1 MIIGHQK
8 QLAFLRD
15 SLKAEKASH
24 AYLFSGPAKIGK
36 KTLALFWLT
45 ELLQK
50 NNHPDLVLVNSEQGE
65 DEIKIA
71 KIRDLIWKLSLK
83 PHSADFK
90 AALVD
95 DAHLMN
101 TEAQN
106 ALLKTLEEPKGS
118 TFIFLVTDRPEYL
131 LPTIVSRVQTVK
143 FYPLSDA
150 SIKDFLKDRGIS
162 EDMAEEMS
170 KLSFGR
176 PGIAADFA
184 ADPSKIDSIKKS
196 LEDIKKISESDL
208 WFRFQYAKAVSEDLK
223 SVNENLDIWL
233 GYFRNILLG
242 EASQKERQKYS
253 LPKLKNIINSI
264 QQTKQLISSTN
275 VNMKLALE
283 LLMLAF

>member
-1 MIIGHQK
+1 MLVGHQK

-24 AYLFSGPAKIGK
+24 AYLFSGPARIGK
-36 KTLALFWLT
+36 KTLALSWLA

-50 NNHPDLVLVNSEQGE
+50 ENHPDLVLVNAEQGE
-65 DEIKIA
+65 AEIKIA
-71 KIRDLIWKLSLK
+71 QIRDLVWKLSLR
-83 PHSADFK
+83 PYSATFK

-101 TEAQN
+101 AEAQN

-118 TFIFLVTDRPEYL
+118 AFIFLVTDRPEYL

-143 FYPLSDA
+143 FYPLSDG
-150 SIKDFLKDRGIS
+150 SIKDFLKDKGIG
-162 EDMAEEMS
+162 ETAAEEIS
-170 KLSFGR
+170 RISLGR
-176 PGIAADFA
+176 PGLAADLA
-184 ADPSKIDSIKKS
+184 ADPQKIDSIKKS

-253 LPKLKNIINSI
+253 LPKLKNIINNI
-264 QQTKQLISSTN
+264 QKTKQLISGTN

-283 LLMLAF
+283 LLMLTF